1 MSADPRAGRRGGI
14 LRAVRQGDLLRPAEA
29 LREEALPAV
38 TEVLRHQKELQA
50 AGLQAGGVPRT
61 TALRDGIPDPR
72 KAAYHRAVR
81 AALRVKIR
89 KVRRLAKRNRRIR
102 VNRTEKKKGLPRSA
116 AALRAIRLSD
126 GIPVLREEA
135 DLLTGVRLRGT
146 EIHRIEIL
154 QGATGILRAA
164 VFHRVARFIH
174 RRYKV
179 NRCLLPLQKR
189 RQPLYKVK
197 YRVSKIKIL
206 RFLHRKIP
214 QSLIRA
220 RKVPLRKA
228 AWHRKENRQRR

>member
-1 MSADPRAGRRGGI
+1 MSADHLAGRRGGI
-14 LRAVRQGDLLRPAEA
+14 LRAVRQGDLLRPAEV

-38 TEVLRHQKELQA
+38 TEVLRHQRVPQEVEVLRHQKDLQA

-61 TALRDGIPDPR
+61 TALRDGIPAPR

-81 AALRVKIR
+81 AALRVKVR
-89 KVRRLAKRNRRIR
+89 KVRRSAKRNRRIR
-102 VNRTEKKKGLPRSA
+102 VNRIEKKKGLPRSA

-179 NRCLLPLQKR
+179 NRYLLPLQKR
-189 RQPLYKVK
+189 RQPLYKAK

-214 QSLIRA
+214 QSLIGAKGR
-220 RKVPLRKA
+220 LL
-228 AWHRKENRQRR
+228 

>member
-1 MSADPRAGRRGGI
+1 MSADPLAGRRGGI

-38 TEVLRHQKELQA
+38 TEVLRHQKDLQA

-61 TALRDGIPDPR
+61 TALDGIPDPR

-81 AALRVKIR
+81 AALRVKVR
-89 KVRRLAKRNRRIR
+89 KVRRSAKRNRRIR
-102 VNRTEKKKGLPRSA
+102 VNRTEKKKGLLRPA
-116 AALRAIRLSD
+116 AVLRVIRLSD

-135 DLLTGVRLRGT
+135 DLLTGVRPRGT

-197 YRVSKIKIL
+197 YRVSKIKRLPFRHCKIL
-206 RFLHRKIP
+206 

-220 RKVPLRKA
+220 KGRLL
-228 AWHRKENRQRR
+228 